1 MKDILE
7 MAQGQLTR
15 VIAVRLRPGTDVL
28 AGLTEACSRAGIS
41 NGVILSAIGSLDLS
55 LIHISEPTRRFPT
68 CRERIWT
75 RCS

>member
-28 AGLTEACSRAGIS
+28 AG
-41 NGVILSAIGSLDLS
+41 
-55 LIHISEPTRRFPT
+55 
-68 CRERIWT
+68 
-75 RCS
+75 

>member
-41 NGVILSAIGSLDLS
+41 NGVILSAIGSLDGVE
-55 LIHISEPTRRFPT
+55 IGRAHV
-68 CRERIWT
+68 
-75 RCS
+75 